1 MSYLHYQEK
10 KNYWL
15 LLSNIV
21 TLISLFLL
29 LVAVLGYRF
38 ELFSI
43 KYSLLILTKYAV
55 YGSIISLGFN
65 LITFGNILIKKLI
78 ASSILIVSL
87 SFIINITIVSYFYKN
102 IMDLKSNPKINDIS
116 TNYEDSIDF
125 KISKDHLIKN
135 NEYSLIQKYGGY
147 DKPNYKISSL
157 LINNKTHTE
166 VFNVS
171 KNIIIEMGLNVTYS
185 NLEEGFIEAVDK
197 SFWYGFED
205 DIIIRIE
212 KLISDDIKID
222 ARSASRKGRS
232 DFGINSKRI
241 TNFFKRLNKN
251 LYN

>member
-21 TLISLFLL
+21 TFISLFLL
-29 LVAVLGYRF
+29 LIAVLGYRF

-55 YGSIISLGFN
+55 YSSIISLGFN
-65 LITFGNILIKKLI
+65 LITFGNILSKKLK
-78 ASSILIVSL
+78 ASSILVVLL
-87 SFIINITIVSYFYKN
+87 SFIINITIVTSFYDN
-102 IMDLKSNPKINDIS
+102 IIALKSNPKINDVS

-125 KISKDHLIKN
+125 KISKNHLIKN

-147 DKPNYKISSL
+147 DQPNYKISSL
-157 LINNKTHTE
+157 LINNKTHKE

-171 KNIIIEMGLNVTYS
+171 KNIIIDMGLNITYS

-212 KLISDDIKID
+212 KLISDDIKVD

-241 TNFFKRLNKN
+241 TNFLKKLNKK